1 VEGAQRFRSIGV
13 TPHPLAAY
21 HAIQGAHLT
30 EGTRSSLDSALPHA
44 HAAPMPCGEGQPA
57 AGHPQPA
64 AEVSASSPTG
74 EPSTRTAHSEVHF
87 PLLVGV
93 HRRSLCCGAHVYH
106 PAPASARRLGAATTL
121 LCASC
126 HHFARFEVVNAF
138 GDRIWPVPK
147 WFTPPPP
154 TPSRVIYGAD
164 LSTYALALP
173 NRVLRT
179 LFR

>member
-1 VEGAQRFRSIGV
+1 MLEYLSREI
-13 TPHPLAAY
+13 
-21 HAIQGAHLT
+21 
-30 EGTRSSLDSALPHA
+30 SSALDSAPPRV

-64 AEVSASSPTG
+64 AVASASSPTG
-74 EPSTRTAHSEVHF
+74 SPSVSLPTGVAPNPCTAPTPPQPLGASEHF

-164 LSTYALALP
+164 LPTYALALP
-173 NRVLRT
+173 NRIIRT

>member
-1 VEGAQRFRSIGV
+1 ME
-13 TPHPLAAY
+13 
-21 HAIQGAHLT
+21 
-30 EGTRSSLDSALPHA
+30 E
-44 HAAPMPCGEGQPA
+44 
-57 AGHPQPA
+57 PQPLG
-64 AEVSASSPTG
+64 AS
-74 EPSTRTAHSEVHF
+74 EHF

-93 HRRSLCCGAHVYH
+93 HRRSLCCLAHVYH

-154 TPSRVIYGAD
+154 TPSRVIYGSD
-164 LSTYALALP
+164 LPTYALALP
-173 NRVLRT
+173 NRIIRT

>member
-1 VEGAQRFRSIGV
+1 ME
-13 TPHPLAAY
+13 
-21 HAIQGAHLT
+21 
-30 EGTRSSLDSALPHA
+30 E
-44 HAAPMPCGEGQPA
+44 
-57 AGHPQPA
+57 PQPLG
-64 AEVSASSPTG
+64 AS
-74 EPSTRTAHSEVHF
+74 EHF

-126 HHFARFEVVNAF
+126 RHFARFEVVNAF

-147 WFTPPPP
+147 WFTAPPL
-154 TPSRVIYGAD
+154 TPSRVIYGSD
-164 LSTYALALP
+164 LPTYALALP
-173 NRVLRT
+173 NRIIRT

>member
-1 VEGAQRFRSIGV
+1 
-13 TPHPLAAY
+13 
-21 HAIQGAHLT
+21 
-30 EGTRSSLDSALPHA
+30 
-44 HAAPMPCGEGQPA
+44 MPCGEGQPA
-57 AGHPQPA
+57 AGHPQPV
-64 AEVSASSPTG
+64 AEVSASLPTG
-74 EPSTRTAHSEVHF
+74 APAPSARTAASLSEHF
-87 PLLVGV
+87 PLLIGV

-147 WFTPPPP
+147 WFIAPPP
-154 TPSRVIYGAD
+154 TPSRVIYGSD
-164 LSTYALALP
+164 LPTYALALP
-173 NRVLRT
+173 NRIIRT

>member
-1 VEGAQRFRSIGV
+1 
-13 TPHPLAAY
+13 
-21 HAIQGAHLT
+21 
-30 EGTRSSLDSALPHA
+30 
-44 HAAPMPCGEGQPA
+44 MPCGQGEPA
-57 AGHPQPA
+57 AGHPQPV
-64 AEVSASSPTG
+64 AEVSASLPTG
-74 EPSTRTAHSEVHF
+74 APAPPARTAASLSEHF

-147 WFTPPPP
+147 WFIAPPL
-154 TPSRVIYGAD
+154 TPSRVIYGSD
-164 LSTYALALP
+164 LPTYALALP
-173 NRVLRT
+173 NRIIRT

>member
-1 VEGAQRFRSIGV
+1 
-13 TPHPLAAY
+13 
-21 HAIQGAHLT
+21 
-30 EGTRSSLDSALPHA
+30 
-44 HAAPMPCGEGQPA
+44 MPCGEGQPA
-57 AGHPQPA
+57 GHPQPA
-64 AEVSASSPTG
+64 AEASASSPTG
-74 EPSTRTAHSEVHF
+74 VPDTSSPTGGGSPRTAAQLSTESTPTGGGQLRTVASQPLGVSEHF

-93 HRRSLCCGAHVYH
+93 HRRSLCCAAHVYH

-121 LCASC
+121 LCANC

-147 WFTPPPP
+147 WFVAPPP

-164 LSTYALALP
+164 LPTYNLALP
-173 NRVLRT
+173 NRILRT

>member
-1 VEGAQRFRSIGV
+1 MQRRRIHS
-13 TPHPLAAY
+13 PL
-21 HAIQGAHLT
+21 T
-30 EGTRSSLDSALPHA
+30 LDPLYP

-57 AGHPQPA
+57 AGHPQPV
-64 AEVSASSPTG
+64 AEVSASLPTG
-74 EPSTRTAHSEVHF
+74 APDTLARTASPSPSQPLGASEHF

-154 TPSRVIYGAD
+154 TPSRVIYGSD
-164 LSTYALALP
+164 LPTYALALP
-173 NRVLRT
+173 NRIIQT

>member
-1 VEGAQRFRSIGV
+1 MLEYLSREI
-13 TPHPLAAY
+13 
-21 HAIQGAHLT
+21 
-30 EGTRSSLDSALPHA
+30 SSALDSAPPRV

-64 AEVSASSPTG
+64 AVASASSPTG
-74 EPSTRTAHSEVHF
+74 EPDISLPTGERPPRTAASLSEHF

-147 WFTPPPP
+147 WFIAPPL
-154 TPSRVIYGAD
+154 TPSRVIYGSD
-164 LSTYALALP
+164 LPTYALALP
-173 NRVLRT
+173 NRIIRT